1 MAHSFLCPACQVQHS
16 VPEHLIGRRV
26 RCRQCG
32 QAIVVPQPPRP
43 ATAPAGA
50 PPRETHVE
58 DVEEE
63 PESAGVEET
72 IAAAKKFRATEAE
85 MDMTPMCDV
94 TFQLLIF
101 FMVTA
106 AFAMQNSIEIP
117 KPKQDAPSTQVVA
130 KDPEEDPAYV
140 TVYVDEFNTYRVV
153 TPDWD
158 VEAPSEQELL
168 RKLREARNAGSGG
181 MAPTKLLVKA
191 HGDSLHEKVV
201 AALDA
206 GTEVGMEQV
215 QLMTIEESE

>member
-1 MAHSFLCPACQVQHS
+1 MAHTFLCPNCQAEHT

-26 RCRQCG
+26 RCQHCG
-32 QAIVVPQPPRP
+32 QATRVPEPRQAKAAGPSEEP
-43 ATAPAGA
+43 AEAAG
-50 PPRETHVE
+50 RETH
-58 DVEEE
+58 EEE
-63 PESAGVEET
+63 EE
-72 IAAAKKFRATEAE
+72 ALVPVKKWQPAEAE

-106 AFAMQNSIEIP
+106 AFAMQKSIEIP
-117 KPKQDAPSTQVVA
+117 KPKQDAPSTTVVA
-130 KDPEEDPAYV
+130 RDPEEDPTFV

-153 TPDWD
+153 TPDKD
-158 VEAPSEQELL
+158 EEAPSEQELL
-168 RKLREARNAGSGG
+168 RKLREARNAGVGG

-215 QLMTIEESE
+215 QLMTIEDTE

>member
-1 MAHSFLCPACQVQHS
+1 
-16 VPEHLIGRRV
+16 
-26 RCRQCG
+26 
-32 QAIVVPQPPRP
+32 VPQPAGARP
-43 ATAPAGA
+43 APQKA
-50 PPRETHVE
+50 R
-58 DVEEE
+58 D
-63 PESAGVEET
+63 
-72 IAAAKKFRATEAE
+72 AAAERAGGDEEALIPVKRSRPPEAE
-85 MDMTPMCDV
+85 LDMTPMCDV

-106 AFAMQNSIEIP
+106 AFALQKSFEIP
-117 KPKQDAPSTQVVA
+117 KPKQDEASTQVVA
-130 KDPEEDPAYV
+130 KDPEEDPSYV
-140 TVYVDEFNTYRVV
+140 IVYVDEFNTYRVV

-168 RKLREARNAGSGG
+168 RKMREARNSGSGG
-181 MAPTKLLVKA
+181 MVPTKLLVKA

>member
-1 MAHSFLCPACQVQHS
+1 M
-16 VPEHLIGRRV
+16 PEHLIGRRV
-26 RCRQCG
+26 RCRQCK
-32 QAIVVPQPPRP
+32 QAIRVPQPAAAAAARDK
-43 ATAPAGA
+43 APAGA
-50 PPRETHVE
+50 ADH
-58 DVEEE
+58 
-63 PESAGVEET
+63 
-72 IAAAKKFRATEAE
+72 AAADEDIFASIKRMKPPQAE
-85 MDMTPMCDV
+85 LDMTPMCDV

-106 AFAMQNSIEIP
+106 AFAMQKSIEIP
-117 KPKQDAPSTQVVA
+117 KPKQDEASTQVVIR
-130 KDPEEDPAYV
+130 DPEDDPTFV
-140 TVYVDEFNTYRVV
+140 TVYVDEYNTYRVV

-168 RKLREARNAGSGG
+168 RKMREARTTGSGG
-181 MAPTKLLVKA
+181 VIPTKLLVKA

>member
-1 MAHSFLCPACQVQHS
+1 M
-16 VPEHLIGRRV
+16 PEHLIGRRV

-32 QAIVVPQPPRP
+32 QAIVVPEPDQAETLVIEPAEPPAAAEAER
-43 ATAPAGA
+43 GA
-50 PPRETHVE
+50 P
-58 DVEEE
+58 EE
-63 PESAGVEET
+63 PM
-72 IAAAKKFRATEAE
+72 IPAKKYKPAEAE

-106 AFAMQNSIEIP
+106 AFAMQKSIEIP

-130 KDPEEDPAYV
+130 KDPEEDPAFV

-153 TPDWD
+153 TPELDE
-158 VEAPSEQELL
+158 EAPSEQELL
-168 RKLREARNAGSGG
+168 RKLRAARNAGSGG
-181 MAPTKLLVKA
+181 MMPTKLLVKA

>member
-1 MAHSFLCPACQVQHS
+1 M
-16 VPEHLIGRRV
+16 
-26 RCRQCG
+26 
-32 QAIVVPQPPRP
+32 VPQP
-43 ATAPAGA
+43 AKAKAA
-50 PPRETHVE
+50 SAETRV
-58 DVEEE
+58 VEERDRG
-63 PESAGVEET
+63 AAEEALIPT
-72 IAAAKKFRATEAE
+72 KRFKPPEAE

-106 AFAMQNSIEIP
+106 AFAMQKSIEIP

-181 MAPTKLLVKA
+181 VAPSKLLVKA

>member
-1 MAHSFLCPACQVQHS
+1 VQHA

-32 QAIVVPQPPRP
+32 QAIVVPQPKGTRAARP
-43 ATAPAGA
+43 PQPT
-50 PPRETHVE
+50 
-58 DVEEE
+58 
-63 PESAGVEET
+63 
-72 IAAAKKFRATEAE
+72 AAADEAGDEGPLLPVKRVKAPEAE
-85 MDMTPMCDV
+85 LDMTPMCDV

-106 AFAMQNSIEIP
+106 AFALQKSFEIP
-117 KPKQDAPSTQVVA
+117 KPKQDEASTQVVA
-130 KDPEEDPAYV
+130 KDPEEDPSFV

-168 RKLREARNAGSGG
+168 RKMREARNTGSGG
-181 MAPTKLLVKA
+181 VVPTKLLVKA

>member
-1 MAHSFLCPACQVQHS
+1 M
-16 VPEHLIGRRV
+16 PEHLIGRRV
-26 RCRQCG
+26 RCSHCG
-32 QAIVVPQPPRP
+32 QATVVPEPKERKN
-43 ATAPAGA
+43 AVREAEVSTAGEKA
-50 PPRETHVE
+50 RE
-58 DVEEE
+58 D
-63 PESAGVEET
+63 ET
-72 IAAAKKFRATEAE
+72 PLISAKKFKPTEAE

-106 AFAMQNSIEIP
+106 AFAMQKSIELP

-130 KDPEEDPAYV
+130 RDPEEDPSYV

>member
-1 MAHSFLCPACQVQHS
+1 VAHTFLCPSCQAQHS

-32 QAIVVPQPPRP
+32 LAIVVPEPKDHR
-43 ATAPAGA
+43 GA
-50 PPRETHVE
+50 VR
-58 DVEEE
+58 EEE
-63 PESAGVEET
+63 P
-72 IAAAKKFRATEAE
+72 AAAGDTGETPEEALVPTKRWQPAEAE

-106 AFAMQNSIEIP
+106 AFAMQKSIEIP
-117 KPKQDAPSTQVVA
+117 KPKEDAPSTVTVSQ
-130 KDPEEDPAYV
+130 DPEEDPSFV

-168 RKLREARNAGSGG
+168 RKLREARTAGSGG
-181 MAPTKLLVKA
+181 TLPTKLLVKA

>member
-1 MAHSFLCPACQVQHS
+1 M
-16 VPEHLIGRRV
+16 PEHLIGRRV
-26 RCRQCG
+26 RCPHCRE
-32 QAIVVPQPPRP
+32 AVVVPRP
-43 ATAPAGA
+43 AGERGPGT
-50 PPRETHVE
+50 ET
-58 DVEEE
+58 
-63 PESAGVEET
+63 
-72 IAAAKKFRATEAE
+72 AAADWPAASSDEDEPLISAPRYKSLEAE

-106 AFAMQNSIEIP
+106 AFAMQKSIEIP
-117 KPKQDAPSTQVVA
+117 KPKQDAPSTQVVIR
-130 KDPEEDPAYV
+130 DPEEDPTFV
-140 TVYVDEFNTYRVV
+140 TVYVDENNTYRVV

-168 RKLREARNAGSGG
+168 RKLREARTAGSGG
-181 MAPTKLLVKA
+181 VMPTKLLVKA

-215 QLMTIEESE
+215 QLTTIEESE

>member
-1 MAHSFLCPACQVQHS
+1 VQHS

-32 QAIVVPQPPRP
+32 QAIVVPQPKAARAAPQPRRS
-43 ATAPAGA
+43 AVADQSGG
-50 PPRETHVE
+50 
-58 DVEEE
+58 EEE
-63 PESAGVEET
+63 SLLPVKRVKT
-72 IAAAKKFRATEAE
+72 PEAE
-85 MDMTPMCDV
+85 LDMTPMCDV

-106 AFAMQNSIEIP
+106 AFALQKSFEIP
-117 KPKQDAPSTQVVA
+117 KPKQDEASTQVVA
-130 KDPEEDPAYV
+130 KDPEEDPSYL

-168 RKLREARNAGSGG
+168 RKMREARATGSGG
-181 MAPTKLLVKA
+181 VVPTKLLVKA

>member
-1 MAHSFLCPACQVQHS
+1 VAYTFSCPSCRVQHS

-32 QAIVVPQPPRP
+32 QAIVVPQPKDARTAPKQTR
-43 ATAPAGA
+43 ATAA
-50 PPRETHVE
+50 EQ
-58 DVEEE
+58 
-63 PESAGVEET
+63 
-72 IAAAKKFRATEAE
+72 AAADEEALVPVKRAKPQEAE
-85 MDMTPMCDV
+85 MDMTPMCDI

-106 AFAMQNSIEIP
+106 AFALQKSFEIP
-117 KPKQDAPSTQVVA
+117 KPKQDEASTQVVA
-130 KDPEEDPAYV
+130 KDPEEDPSYV

-168 RKLREARNAGSGG
+168 RKMREARNTGSGG
-181 MAPTKLLVKA
+181 VVPTKLLVKA

>member
-1 MAHSFLCPACQVQHS
+1 

-26 RCRQCG
+26 RCSQCG
-32 QAIVVPQPPRP
+32 QASVVPEPTERRPPVREAEP
-43 ATAPAGA
+43 AEGDAGEA
-50 PPRETHVE
+50 ADE
-58 DVEEE
+58 DEVLVSTKRWK
-63 PESAGVEET
+63 P
-72 IAAAKKFRATEAE
+72 TEAE

-106 AFAMQNSIEIP
+106 AFAMQKSIEIP

-130 KDPEEDPAYV
+130 RDPEEDPSFV

-153 TPDWD
+153 TPDKD
-158 VEAPSEQELL
+158 EEAPSEQELL
-168 RKLREARNAGSGG
+168 RKLREARNAGVGG

-215 QLMTIEESE
+215 QLMTVEETE

>member
-1 MAHSFLCPACQVQHS
+1 M
-16 VPEHLIGRRV
+16 PEHLIGRRV
-26 RCRQCG
+26 RCPQCRE
-32 QAIVVPQPPRP
+32 AVVVPQPAADSALETGGGSAEAP
-43 ATAPAGA
+43 ATRSDDDEVLVTAPKYKA
-50 PPRETHVE
+50 
-58 DVEEE
+58 
-63 PESAGVEET
+63 
-72 IAAAKKFRATEAE
+72 IEAQ

-106 AFAMQNSIEIP
+106 AFAMQKSIEIP
-117 KPKQDAPSTQVVA
+117 KPNQDAPSTQVVVR
-130 KDPEEDPAYV
+130 DPEEDPSFV

-168 RKLREARNAGSGG
+168 RRLREARTTGSGG
-181 MAPTKLLVKA
+181 TVPTKLLVKA

-215 QLMTIEESE
+215 QLTTIEESE

>member
-1 MAHSFLCPACQVQHS
+1 MAYSFLCPSCQVQHS
-16 VPEHLIGRRV
+16 VPEHMIGRRV

-32 QAIVVPQPPRP
+32 QAIVVPQP
-43 ATAPAGA
+43 APAEAA
-50 PPRETHVE
+50 PAEVLI
-58 DVEEE
+58 VEEQDREAADE
-63 PESAGVEET
+63 PLIPT
-72 IAAAKKFRATEAE
+72 KKFKPPEAE

-106 AFAMQNSIEIP
+106 AFAMQKSIEIP

-130 KDPEEDPAYV
+130 KDPEEDPSYV

-181 MAPTKLLVKA
+181 MVPTKLLVKA

>member
-1 MAHSFLCPACQVQHS
+1 M
-16 VPEHLIGRRV
+16 IGRRV

-32 QAIVVPQPPRP
+32 QAIVVPQP
-43 ATAPAGA
+43 AQAEAAPA
-50 PPRETHVE
+50 EVLI
-58 DVEEE
+58 VEEE
-63 PESAGVEET
+63 DREAAEEPLIPT
-72 IAAAKKFRATEAE
+72 KKFKPPEAE

-106 AFAMQNSIEIP
+106 AFAMQKSIELP

-130 KDPEEDPAYV
+130 KDPEEDPSYV

-181 MAPTKLLVKA
+181 MVPTKLLVKA

>member
-1 MAHSFLCPACQVQHS
+1 M
-16 VPEHLIGRRV
+16 IGRRV

-32 QAIVVPQPPRP
+32 QAIVVPQP
-43 ATAPAGA
+43 AQAEAAPA
-50 PPRETHVE
+50 EVLI
-58 DVEEE
+58 VEEE
-63 PESAGVEET
+63 DREAAEEPLIPT
-72 IAAAKKFRATEAE
+72 KKFKPPEAE

-106 AFAMQNSIEIP
+106 AFAMQKSIEIP

-130 KDPEEDPAYV
+130 KDPEEDPSYV

-181 MAPTKLLVKA
+181 MVPTKLLVKA

>member
-1 MAHSFLCPACQVQHS
+1 VAYSFLCPSCQSPHS

-26 RCRQCG
+26 RCRQCS
-32 QAIVVPQPPRP
+32 QAIVVPQP
-43 ATAPAGA
+43 AAAQSAPAEMEEVAERGA
-50 PPRETHVE
+50 GG
-58 DVEEE
+58 DEE
-63 PESAGVEET
+63 PLFS
-72 IAAAKKFRATEAE
+72 AKKFKPTEAE

-106 AFAMQNSIEIP
+106 NFAMQKSIEIP

-130 KDPEEDPAYV
+130 KDPEEDPSFV

-168 RKLREARNAGSGG
+168 RKLREARNPGSGG
-181 MAPTKLLVKA
+181 AVPTKLLVKA

>member
-1 MAHSFLCPACQVQHS
+1 M
-16 VPEHLIGRRV
+16 PEHLIGRRV
-26 RCRQCG
+26 RCSQCG
-32 QAIVVPQPPRP
+32 QASVVPEPKERPP
-43 ATAPAGA
+43 TV
-50 PPRETHVE
+50 REAERAVASVAE
-58 DVEEE
+58 AASGEEE
-63 PESAGVEET
+63 EALVST
-72 IAAAKKFRATEAE
+72 KKWQPAEAE

-106 AFAMQNSIEIP
+106 AFAMQKSIEIP
-117 KPKQDAPSTQVVA
+117 KPKQDAPSTVVVA
-130 KDPEEDPAYV
+130 RDPEEDPTFV

-168 RKLREARNAGSGG
+168 RKLREARSTGSGG
-181 MAPTKLLVKA
+181 TVPTKLLVKA

-215 QLMTIEESE
+215 QLTTIEESE

>member
-1 MAHSFLCPACQVQHS
+1 MAHTFLCPSCQAQHS

-26 RCRQCG
+26 RCSQCG
-32 QAIVVPQPPRP
+32 QASVVPEPKERRQTVREAETTAASD
-43 ATAPAGA
+43 ATAA
-50 PPRETHVE
+50 P
-58 DVEEE
+58 EEE
-63 PESAGVEET
+63 ESLVST
-72 IAAAKKFRATEAE
+72 KRWQPTEAE

-106 AFAMQNSIEIP
+106 AFAMQKSIEIP
-117 KPKQDAPSTQVVA
+117 KPKQDAPSAVVVA
-130 KDPEEDPAYV
+130 RDPEEDPTFV

-168 RKLREARNAGSGG
+168 RKLREARTSGSGG
-181 MAPTKLLVKA
+181 MVPTKLLVKA

>member
-1 MAHSFLCPACQVQHS
+1 VAYTFLCPSCQAQHA

-26 RCRQCG
+26 RCPQCG
-32 QAIVVPQPPRP
+32 QASVVPEPKERKGAVREAGIP
-43 ATAPAGA
+43 AEIRKA
-50 PPRETHVE
+50 RE
-58 DVEEE
+58 DEE
-63 PESAGVEET
+63 PLVAT
-72 IAAAKKFRATEAE
+72 KKWKPTEAE

-106 AFAMQNSIEIP
+106 AFAMQKSIELP

-130 KDPEEDPAYV
+130 KDPEEDPSYV

-181 MAPTKLLVKA
+181 MVPTKLLVKA

>member
-1 MAHSFLCPACQVQHS
+1 MAYSFLCPSCQAQHS

-32 QAIVVPQPPRP
+32 QAIVVPQPAAAQDALSEVPEV
-43 ATAPAGA
+43 AEQEA
-50 PPRETHVE
+50 VE
-58 DVEEE
+58 DEE
-63 PESAGVEET
+63 PLLT
-72 IAAAKKFRATEAE
+72 AKKFRPAEAE

-106 AFAMQNSIEIP
+106 AFAMQKSIEIP
-117 KPKQDAPSTQVVA
+117 KPKQDAPSTVVVA
-130 KDPEEDPAYV
+130 KDPEEDPSFV

-181 MAPTKLLVKA
+181 VVPTKLLVKA

>member
-1 MAHSFLCPACQVQHS
+1 M
-16 VPEHLIGRRV
+16 PEHLIGRRV
-26 RCRQCG
+26 RCPQCRQT
-32 QAIVVPQPPRP
+32 IVVPQPAAGEWSPS
-43 ATAPAGA
+43 AGA
-50 PPRETHVE
+50 GSAEHDAASSE
-58 DVEEE
+58 DEE
-63 PESAGVEET
+63 PLVSTPKYKSA
-72 IAAAKKFRATEAE
+72 EAE

-106 AFAMQNSIEIP
+106 AFAMQKSIEIP
-117 KPKQDAPSTQVVA
+117 KPKQDAPSTVVVA
-130 KDPEEDPAYV
+130 KDPEEDPSFV

-181 MAPTKLLVKA
+181 VVPTKLLVKA

>member
-1 MAHSFLCPACQVQHS
+1 M
-16 VPEHLIGRRV
+16 IGRRV

-32 QAIVVPQPPRP
+32 QAIVVPQP
-43 ATAPAGA
+43 AQAEAAPA
-50 PPRETHVE
+50 EVLI
-58 DVEEE
+58 VEEDREAAEE
-63 PESAGVEET
+63 PLIPT
-72 IAAAKKFRATEAE
+72 KKFKPPEAE

-106 AFAMQNSIEIP
+106 AFAMQKSIEIP

-130 KDPEEDPAYV
+130 KDPEEDPSYV

-181 MAPTKLLVKA
+181 MVPTKLLVKA

>member
-1 MAHSFLCPACQVQHS
+1 M
-16 VPEHLIGRRV
+16 IGRRV

-32 QAIVVPQPPRP
+32 QAIVVPQP
-43 ATAPAGA
+43 AQAAAAPA
-50 PPRETHVE
+50 EVLI
-58 DVEEE
+58 VEEE
-63 PESAGVEET
+63 DRE
-72 IAAAKKFRATEAE
+72 AADEPLIPTKKFKPPEAE

-106 AFAMQNSIEIP
+106 AFAMQKSIEIP

-130 KDPEEDPAYV
+130 KDPEEDPSYV

-181 MAPTKLLVKA
+181 MVPTKLLVKA

>member
-1 MAHSFLCPACQVQHS
+1 M
-16 VPEHLIGRRV
+16 IGRRV

-32 QAIVVPQPPRP
+32 QAIVVPQP
-43 ATAPAGA
+43 APAKAA
-50 PPRETHVE
+50 PAEVLIVEARDRESA
-58 DVEEE
+58 EE
-63 PESAGVEET
+63 PLIPT
-72 IAAAKKFRATEAE
+72 KKFKPPEAE

-106 AFAMQNSIEIP
+106 AFAMQKSIEIP

-130 KDPEEDPAYV
+130 KDPEEDPSYV